1 MSVSDV
7 ASRIAQIQG
16 QLALLNGMGAPRA
29 TRAAGTAAFSEAMSG
44 ALLGADA
51 LGASAGTLT
60 VPGAGPGASVGVP
73 ASRAG
78 SVPGLPNPVL
88 PPGTRTVTGADAPS
102 WVGPL
107 APAAGGSATTSTGA
121 SSATQ
126 GAAVVA
132 EARKY
137 LGVPYV
143 WGGTDPRNGLDC
155 SGLVQLV
162 YRNLGVDLPRVS
174 YQQATEGRSV
184 PSLAQAKP
192 GDLLAFGSPRVNHI
206 AIYIGDGK
214 MIEAPRPGL
223 QVRVADVYPTPVAIR
238 RVLPD
243 GGVTRA
249 AAAAG
254 GGLPGGV
261 PFADLFAA
269 AGARHGVAPTLLAAV
284 AKQESGFSPT
294 AVSPAGARGLMQ
306 IMPATARGLGVN
318 PDVPAQAV
326 DGAARLLSDLIA
338 EFGRVDH
345 ALAAYNAGP
354 GAVHRYGGIP
364 PYRETQAYVP
374 AVLAHQRALENA

>member
-16 QLALLNGMGAPRA
+16 QLALLNGMGAQRT
-29 TRAAGTAAFSEAMSG
+29 TRTAGAAAFSEAMSG

-51 LGASAGTLT
+51 LGASTGTLT
-60 VPGAGPGASVGVP
+60 LPGSTGVGTPSRTGA
-73 ASRAG
+73 
-78 SVPGLPNPVL
+78 VPGLPDPVL
-88 PPGTRTVTGADAPS
+88 PPGTRTVTGAEAPS

-107 APAAGGSATTSTGA
+107 APAAGGSATTSAGSSTG
-121 SSATQ
+121 TR

-137 LGVPYV
+137 LGIPYV
-143 WGGTDPRNGLDC
+143 WGGTDPQKGLDC

-162 YRNLGVDLPRVS
+162 YRNLGVELPRVS
-174 YQQATEGRSV
+174 YQQATQGRSV
-184 PSLAQAKP
+184 PSLAQAQP

-223 QVRVADVYPTPVAIR
+223 QVRVSEVYSTPVAIR
-238 RVLPD
+238 RVLPE

-249 AAAAG
+249 SSTGA
-254 GGLPGGV
+254 LPGGV
-261 PFADLFAA
+261 PFADLFAT
-269 AGARHGVAPTLLAAV
+269 AGTRHGVAPTLLAAV
-284 AKQESGFSPT
+284 AKQESGFNPS
-294 AVSPAGARGLMQ
+294 AVSHAGARGLMQ

-326 DGAARLLSDLIA
+326 DGAARLLKDLIS

-364 PYRETQAYVP
+364 PYRETRAYVP
-374 AVLAHQRALENA
+374 AVLAHQRALESA